1 MPVITPHER
10 TNRMSEQTW
19 TKEPWEAMYHG
30 NPSRMIPITD
40 ENTVPIAYAGVKN
53 RPNDANAA
61 RIVACV
67 NYCAGIP
74 TDVLTNYSP
83 PAPVSDVVEAAREAC
98 DVVEAAREACDVVEA
113 AREALIALNYARRF
127 GSQGDID
134 FDENAGKSVSAY
146 IDRAIDH
153 LTAALS
159 RHDAGGGQG

>member
-1 MPVITPHER
+1 
-10 TNRMSEQTW
+10 MSEQTW
-19 TKEPWEAMYHG
+19 TKEPWNVGFIEDVPGEKYWVIGGDSLLFARL
-30 NPSRMIPITD
+30 PSNHPVML
-40 ENTVPIAYAGVKN
+40 
-53 RPNDANAA
+53 ANAE

-83 PAPVSDVVEAAREAC
+83 PAPVP
-98 DVVEAAREACDVVEA
+98 DVVEA

>member
-1 MPVITPHER
+1 
-10 TNRMSEQTW
+10 MSEH
-19 TKEPWEAMYHG
+19 TKEPWNVGFIEDVPGEKYWVIGGDSLLFARL
-30 NPSRMIPITD
+30 PSNHPVML
-40 ENTVPIAYAGVKN
+40 
-53 RPNDANAA
+53 ANAE

-83 PAPVSDVVEAAREAC
+83 PAPVP
-98 DVVEAAREACDVVEA
+98 DVVEA